1 MSERPPKPPNEPK
14 KASPKDVV
22 LGIAERRFGEFAEA
36 MEKTLNSYFGSKE
49 IKFTC
54 KPGGWYIDLEKIEVN
69 ADPKFFIERGYSEPE
84 ALFAAF
90 HEAEHFRDMIQNP
103 DEYRRVFD
111 YFKTRTDISPGYPK
125 ALQRLYNCIDDVLV
139 NKVVMTRWAAGSK
152 VKTALY
158 PKLFPSSNLRIAG
171 KPPSVQPFH
180 RQFMYALLREA
191 MLPDETCEVSPEVR
205 AEIDAFQA
213 RLGHVKT
220 LDFLTSVNP
229 GSQAAQN
236 DAEERY
242 NFMRFALEPIF
253 ERLYKLD
260 LENKRN
266 QEGEN
271 GEGGS
276 GEGDGREDD
285 FSDDPFDD
293 AIPDPMNPD
302 ELFDQVQKINEK
314 LSQKKDDEFKKA
326 LGVEKRDFLAYQ
338 KDYKKIEKYISK
350 LSEVFDQVIDRRKSY
365 RRKLRKRVKEG
376 PMLDSRLA
384 AVGYAE
390 IKAGQEDP
398 AIMLDYEKIE
408 QIRNMPNGLE
418 FTIVCDGSGSVSTN
432 PLRSRLERQ
441 LAVLAMEAF
450 AEFRNRIEKEKRKGE
465 RIDLDIKT
473 ETRIFSDD
481 DKVVQPL
488 SNKFD
493 HISRVRLHKAL
504 SGMPG
509 GQNNEPA
516 TFDAIRREQFDRQT
530 CNRLAKGELK
540 KIIIF
545 LTDGETDETA
555 IKTRMKDLY
564 SLAGTTKS
572 GTSNL
577 VIAGIG
583 FADGK
588 KAVSTYA
595 PNGYYAAS
603 FDEISDIFVKIVE
616 KILEDV

>member
-1 MSERPPKPPNEPK
+1 MSERPPQPPRQPK
-14 KASPKDVV
+14 KASPNDVV

-36 MEKTLNSYFGSKE
+36 MEKTINSYFGSKE

-69 ADPKFFIERGYSEPE
+69 ADPMFFIERGYSEPE
-84 ALFAAF
+84 ALFATF

-103 DEYRRVFD
+103 EVYKRVFD
-111 YFKTRTDISPGYPK
+111 YFKTRTDVHPSYPK

-152 VKTALY
+152 VKSALY

-171 KPPSVQPFH
+171 MPPREQPYH
-180 RQFMYALLREA
+180 RQFMYALLRES

-205 AEIDAFQA
+205 AEIGAFQA
-213 RLGHVKT
+213 RLGRVKT
-220 LDFLTSVNP
+220 LDFLTAVNP
-229 GSQAAQN
+229 RSQGAHV

-242 NFMRFALEPIF
+242 DFMRFALEPIF

-260 LENKRN
+260 LENKRI
-266 QEGEN
+266 QEEEN
-271 GEGGS
+271 GDEKGKGD
-276 GEGDGREDD
+276 DGREGD

-293 AIPDPMNPD
+293 AIPDPMAPGD
-302 ELFDQVQKINEK
+302 LFDQAQKINEK
-314 LSQKKDDEFKKA
+314 LSQKKDDAFKKA
-326 LGVEKRDFLAYQ
+326 LGVEKGDFLAYQ
-338 KDYKKIEKYISK
+338 KDYKKIEKYITK
-350 LSEVFDQVIDRRKSY
+350 LSEVFDRVIDRRKSY

-418 FTIVCDGSGSVSTN
+418 FTIVCDGSGSVSYN
-432 PLRSRLERQ
+432 PLRARLERQ

-465 RIDLDIKT
+465 RIELDIKT

-493 HISRVRLHKAL
+493 HVSRVRLHKAL
-504 SGMPG
+504 LGMPG
-509 GQNNEPA
+509 GGNNEPA
-516 TFDAIRREQFDRQT
+516 TFDAIRREQFNRQT
-530 CNRLAKGELK
+530 CDRLAKGELK

-545 LTDGETDETA
+545 LTDGQTDENA
-555 IKTRMKDLY
+555 IKSKMRELY
-564 SLAGTTKS
+564 NLAGTTGS
-572 GTSNL
+572 GSSNL

-588 KAVSTYA
+588 QAVGTYA

-616 KILEDV
+616 NVLEDV